1 MANKNFIN
9 VVELRM
15 ESGQIIIKE
24 ILERDTEDGGVST
37 RVITSYLNKGDD
49 LTNQDPRVQK
59 IAEYFWSEI
68 YDK

>member
-1 MANKNFIN
+1 MANRSFIN

-24 ILERDTEDGGVST
+24 ILERDTEDGGVSN

-49 LTNQDPRVQK
+49 LQNQDPRIQK
-59 IAEYFWSEI
+59 IAEFFWSEI